1 VGDGSAARRLVMLGA
16 PGSGKGTQAE
26 ILTEKLGIPWIS
38 TGAMLRQAV
47 AEGNALGAKVEVIMS
62 AGDLVDDETMAA
74 VVEDR
79 LARPDAA
86 KGFIL
91 DGYPRT
97 LGQAGTLAAILERRG
112 ESLDSVLFIEVPEA
126 ELVRRALARKR
137 ADDRE
142 EVIRQRLEVY
152 HHQTEPLIEHYRSAS
167 VLRAVDG
174 HQTIEG
180 VTRSIIGALEE
191 SR

>member
-1 VGDGSAARRLVMLGA
+1 MGGGSSARRLVMLGA

-26 ILTEKLGIPWIS
+26 ILAGKLGIPSIS
-38 TGAMLRQAV
+38 TGEMLRQAV
-47 AEGNALGAKVEVIMS
+47 AEGTALGEKVEAIMS

-79 LARPDAA
+79 LGRSDAA
-86 KGFIL
+86 SGFIL

-97 LGQAGTLAAILERRG
+97 NGQARTLAAILERVG
-112 ESLDSVLFIEVPEA
+112 ESLDSVLFVEVPEA
-126 ELVRRALARKR
+126 ELVRRALARQR
-137 ADDRE
+137 ADDKE
-142 EVIRQRLEVY
+142 DVIRQRLEVY
-152 HHQTEPLIEHYRSAS
+152 RQQTEPLIEHYRSLG

-180 VTRSIIGALEE
+180 VTQSLIAALEE
-191 SR
+191 AR